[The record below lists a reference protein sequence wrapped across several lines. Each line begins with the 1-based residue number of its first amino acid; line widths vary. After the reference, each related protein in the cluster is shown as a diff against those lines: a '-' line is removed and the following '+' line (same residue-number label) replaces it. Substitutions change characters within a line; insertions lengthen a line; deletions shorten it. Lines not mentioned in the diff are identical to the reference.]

1 MRGVYTGGEHCGVK
15 FVLTRS
21 GTAECGGGG
30 KGSCDMQRCLKYQ
43 FGTLGGCCLMGCPA

>member
-21 GTAECGGGG
+21 GTAECGGEGREVVTCRG
-30 KGSCDMQRCLKYQ
+30 V
-43 FGTLGGCCLMGCPA
+43 